1 MKIIDKVLENKGVI
15 KMTLKNK
22 LGLCS
27 YPGCKKRPY
36 ITIRYPRSPMGF
48 CKKHFSELSEELEY
62 LEEIENEEKQYD

>member
-1 MKIIDKVLENKGVI
+1 MMKIIDKVLENKGVI

-36 ITIRYPRSPMGF
+36 ITIRYPRSYKSNFKWNEKGIE
-48 CKKHFSELSEELEY
+48 KLKNIVEEDE
-62 LEEIENEEKQYD
+62 